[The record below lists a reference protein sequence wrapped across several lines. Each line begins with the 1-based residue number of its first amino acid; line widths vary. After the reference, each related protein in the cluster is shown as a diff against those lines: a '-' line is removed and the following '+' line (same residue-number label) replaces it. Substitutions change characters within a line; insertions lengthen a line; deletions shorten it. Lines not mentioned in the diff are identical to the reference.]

1 VARACGNPAIAA
13 IVTAMAV
20 VDKPSAR
27 EAKRL
32 QTRERLMGAAIAEFK
47 RSGMTDADVSAI
59 VAAAGVAHGTFFFHF
74 PTKEH
79 VLLELELREEQRI
92 AKQLDR
98 YVASKR
104 DDLSA
109 ILKEAVRLVVGLERR
124 LGAVLFKD
132 FLALHFSQTRPTDES
147 KEHPVIVTVA
157 QEIER
162 AQRRGEVAADVN
174 PMNSAVFFLLGLYAL
189 LTTTHDWPRQGA
201 MLDDYVTRTLRGIEA
216 R

>member
-1 VARACGNPAIAA
+1 
-13 IVTAMAV
+13 MAV

-47 RSGMTDADVSAI
+47 RSGIAEADVSAI

-74 PTKEH
+74 PTKQH
-79 VLLELELREEQRI
+79 VLLELEKREEERI
-92 AKQLDR
+92 AKQLDK
-98 YVASKR
+98 YADSKR
-104 DDLSA
+104 DLSSV
-109 ILKEAVRLVVGLERR
+109 LNEAVRLVVGLERR
-124 LGAVLFKD
+124 LGAILFKD

-147 KEHPVIVTVA
+147 KEHPVIVRVA

-162 AQRRGEVAADVN
+162 AQQRGHVDPDVKSV
-174 PMNSAVFFLLGLYAL
+174 NSAVFFLLGLYAL
-189 LTTTHDWPRQGA
+189 LTTTHDWPTQGEI
-201 MLDDYVTRTLRGIEA
+201 LDDYVVRTLRGIEA

>member
-1 VARACGNPAIAA
+1 
-13 IVTAMAV
+13 MAV
-20 VDKPSAR
+20 VDRPSAR

-47 RSGMTDADVSAI
+47 RSGIADADVSAI

-79 VLLELELREEQRI
+79 VLLELEHREEERI
-92 AKQLDR
+92 AKELSR
-98 YVASKR
+98 FVTSR
-104 DDLSA
+104 HDLSA
-109 ILKEAVRLVVGLERR
+109 TLKEAVRLVTGLERR

-132 FLALHFSQTRPTDES
+132 FLALHFSQTRPVDES
-147 KEHPVIVTVA
+147 KKHPVIVLVA

-162 AQRRGEVAADVN
+162 AQDTGDVDADVN

-189 LTTTHDWPRQGA
+189 LTTTHGWPAQDA
-201 MLDDYVTRTLRGIEA
+201 MLEDYVTRTLRSIAGH
-216 R
+216 

>member
-1 VARACGNPAIAA
+1 
-13 IVTAMAV
+13 MAV
-20 VDKPSAR
+20 VDRPSAR

-47 RSGMTDADVSAI
+47 RSGMADADVRAI

-79 VLLELELREEQRI
+79 VLLELERREEERI
-92 AKQLDR
+92 AKQLR
-98 YVASKR
+98 RFVAGEKP
-104 DDLSA
+104 LPA
-109 ILKEAVRLVVGLERR
+109 ILAEAVRLVVGLERR

-132 FLALHFSQTRPTDES
+132 FLALHFSQKRPQTEGTGD
-147 KEHPVIVTVA
+147 HPVVVTVG

-162 AQRRGEVAADVN
+162 AKATGAVDADVN

-189 LTTTHDWPRQGA
+189 LTTTHGWPSQTA
-201 MLDDYVTRTLRGIEA
+201 LLDDYVATTLRSIEA